1 MLIVCTILYNGLVI
15 LQHSCSV
22 VEDSRIFAR
31 ADAVGCS
38 APEAGVSNR
47 SKSDSPTNTRPK
59 REGEAGSPERTEK
72 SRMKSADSLLKV
84 SCETHGRA
92 CCFTLAASATLA
104 TYSHLR
110 HVAPHRLSRSQQT
123 PSRNHESSSMT
134 DRMRLNSEC

>member
-59 REGEAGSPERTEK
+59 REGQAGNPERADKIK
-72 SRMKSADSLLKV
+72 SRMKSAASLLKV
-84 SCETHGRA
+84 SCGTPVE
-92 CCFTLAASATLA
+92 LAVSL
-104 TYSHLR
+104 
-110 HVAPHRLSRSQQT
+110 
-123 PSRNHESSSMT
+123 
-134 DRMRLNSEC
+134 

>member
-59 REGEAGSPERTEK
+59 REGEAGSPERTEN
-72 SRMKSADSLLKV
+72 SRMKSADSLLTV

-92 CCFTLAASATLA
+92 CCFTLASICATR
-104 TYSHLR
+104 HLF
-110 HVAPHRLSRSQQT
+110 APPACRAAQALKVSKDAVKKSREQLDDGQDAA
-123 PSRNHESSSMT
+123 EQ
-134 DRMRLNSEC
+134 